1 MRFAA
6 FGRTR
11 ILLDSIRLLIARGH
25 TLTCIATSKT
35 SSYCGTTFE
44 EFDQFAKDHHVPLIL
59 GSALEHSLG
68 VLNYTRSDV
77 AISVNWPTLIKE
89 PLLSTFKH
97 GILNAHAG
105 DLPRYRGNA
114 VANWAILNRETQIG
128 LTIHR
133 MVAELDA
140 GPIYLKSYFP
150 LSDQTYIGEVYAWIE
165 RETPELFSRTLDSL
179 QSGSI
184 SPQDQSSTGM
194 IPLRV
199 FPRKPEDSRIEW
211 SQSSDQIHR
220 LIRASSRPFSGA
232 YAMTEN
238 GERVSIWRAE
248 LFTSPN
254 DFLAVPGHVCFTE
267 QDDPVIACGSGM
279 IRMIEVTDSHGQDA
293 RPMILSSLRNR
304 LL

>member
-1 MRFAA
+1 MLNF
-6 FGRTR
+6 T
-11 ILLDSIRLLIARGH
+11 
-25 TLTCIATSKT
+25 
-35 SSYCGTTFE
+35 
-44 EFDQFAKDHHVPLIL
+44 
-59 GSALEHSLG
+59 HS
-68 VLNYTRSDV
+68 DI

-114 VANWAILNRETQIG
+114 VANWAILNGESQIG

-150 LSDQTYIGEVYAWIE
+150 LSDQLYIGDVYAWIE
-165 RETPELFSRTLDSL
+165 RETPELFARTLDSL
-179 QSGSI
+179 QSESI
-184 SPQDQSSTGM
+184 SPQDQMNTGI

-199 FPRKPEDSRIEW
+199 FPRKPEDSRIDW

-238 GERVSIWRAE
+238 SEPVTIWRAE
-248 LFTSPN
+248 CFTPPN
-254 DFLAVPGHVCFTE
+254 EFLAIPGQVCFAE
-267 QDDPVIACGSGM
+267 RDDPVIACGSGM
-279 IRMIEVTDSHGQDA
+279 IRLTEVTDSIGQDA

>member
-59 GSALEHSLG
+59 GSALDHSLG
-68 VLNYTRSDV
+68 VLNYTHSDV

-105 DLPRYRGNA
+105 DLPRFRGNA
-114 VANWAILNRETQIG
+114 VANWAILNGESQIG

-140 GPIYLKSYFP
+140 GPIYLKSCFP
-150 LSDQTYIGEVYAWIE
+150 LSDQSYIGDVYAWIE
-165 RETPELFSRTLDSL
+165 QETPELFARTLDAL
-179 QSGSI
+179 QSGTAV
-184 SPQDQSSTGM
+184 PHEQSTAGI
-194 IPLRV
+194 IPLRA
-199 FPRKPEDSRIEW
+199 FPRKPEDSRIDW
-211 SQSSDQIHR
+211 LQSSDQIHC
-220 LIRASSRPFSGA
+220 LLRASSRPFSGA
-232 YAMTEN
+232 YAVTEN
-238 GERVSIWRAE
+238 SERVTIWRADIFIPPYE
-248 LFTSPN
+248 
-254 DFLAVPGHVCFTE
+254 FLAIPGQICFAE
-267 QDDPVIACGSGM
+267 EDDPVIACGSGM
-279 IRMIEVTDSHGQDA
+279 IRLTEVTDSHGQDA